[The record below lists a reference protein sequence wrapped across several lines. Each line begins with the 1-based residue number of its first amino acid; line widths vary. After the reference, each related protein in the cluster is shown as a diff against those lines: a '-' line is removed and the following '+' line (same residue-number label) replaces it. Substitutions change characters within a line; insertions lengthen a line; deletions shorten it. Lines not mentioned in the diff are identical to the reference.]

1 MLPMQADK
9 ILNEKQ
15 LKAVRHNYG
24 PLLIIAGAGTGKT
37 TVITE
42 RIKYLILEKNVNSS
56 EILALTFTEKAA
68 FEMQER
74 VDVLLPYGYTNLW
87 IQTFHSF
94 CDRVLR
100 DDAYAIGLAPNYKL
114 ISEAESVLLI
124 RQHIFDLG
132 LKLFRPLGNPTKFLD
147 ALLTHFSRLKDEDI
161 MPNEY
166 EHWAKNQK
174 SKIPSLDKQSGAGKT
189 QNSKTISQELNVE
202 QYAELANAYKAYE
215 DLKTKESVM
224 DFSDLISNTLLLFR
238 KRPNILKRY
247 QNQFKFLLVDEFQDT
262 NYAQNELAILLA
274 GTDKNITV
282 VADDDQSIY
291 RFRGAAVSNVLQFK
305 KTFPKAKII
314 TLVDNYRSTQVILDA
329 SHQLIQHNNP
339 NRLEVFEKIDKRL
352 KSHSDVKEK
361 EIVFIHKQRSE
372 DEADEIAKT
381 IKNLKNS
388 YAYKDIAILVR
399 ANNHSQA
406 ITTALQRHRIPY
418 QFLGPGYL
426 FQQDEIKDLIA
437 YLIFL
442 TNLSDSVSLF
452 RILSMDIFNIS
463 YIELNYLLNFAKR
476 KNLTLFE
483 ALDNVN
489 QSFIKHE
496 TKEKL
501 QSFKK
506 MAERHLEKSKKEQ
519 AGQILYYFLID
530 SGLYK
535 AFQKADSVK
544 EERRVQ
550 NIAKFFDRIKN
561 FESERADSNIFTLV
575 EWLTLM
581 MQMGDSPTAADVDL
595 RDRNAVNILTVHS
608 SKGLEF
614 KIVFLVN
621 LVSDRFPSRDR
632 AEKIPLPAGIIKE
645 KLPKNI
651 DFHLEEERRLFYV
664 GMTRAKELLYF
675 TAADFYGS
683 GKRTKKLSPFIYEAL
698 SNLLEEE
705 KILKLAHQL
714 SLTEILSAYKETE
727 EKEEKKPPLK
737 ITYLTYS
744 NLQMFDICP
753 LHYKAKVI
761 FNIPTPIAPV
771 QSFGIS
777 LHNTL
782 YKFYKKVQENSSLS
796 LQELRKILK
805 DEWISDG
812 YGNKKHE
819 QERFLQANEI
829 LENFY
834 KTECNPPVKPLGI
847 ELSFSFVLKNG
858 VKISG
863 KIDRVDKKEKGIEII
878 DYKTGENNP
887 KADKAHRLQLEIYAL
902 AATRVKDSIFNRN
915 PEDITLTLHFL
926 EGNSKT
932 TMTFKKEELDKLED
946 ELIAKITEIENS
958 DFKCS
963 RNVLCLNCE
972 YKILCS
978 A

>member
-1 MLPMQADK
+1 MK
-9 ILNEKQ
+9 IEKNLNEKQ
-15 LKAVRHNYG
+15 LKAVRHNQG

-42 RIKYLILEKNVNSS
+42 RIKYLILEKKISPS
-56 EILALTFTEKAA
+56 DILALTFTEKAA
-68 FEMQER
+68 FQMQER
-74 VDVLLPYGYTNLW
+74 VDILLPYGYTNLW

-100 DDAYAIGLAPNYKL
+100 DDAHAIGLAPNYKL
-114 ISEAESVLLI
+114 ISEAESVLLM
-124 RQHIFDLG
+124 RQNIFNLG
-132 LKLFRPLGNPTKFLD
+132 LKFFKPLGNPTKFLD

-161 MPNEY
+161 SPSEY
-166 EHWAKNQK
+166 AAWTRIKNSELRIK
-174 SKIPSLDKQSGAGKT
+174 SDVGMGLKQY
-189 QNSKTISQELNVE
+189 Q
-202 QYAELANAYKAYE
+202 ELANAYRAYE

-238 KRPNILKRY
+238 KRKNILKRY

-274 GTDKNITV
+274 GDDKNITV

-314 TLVDNYRSTQVILDA
+314 TLADNYRSTQTILDA
-329 SHQLIQHNNP
+329 SYRLIQHNNP
-339 NRLEVFEKIDKRL
+339 NRLEVVEKIDKKL

-361 EIVFIHKQRSE
+361 EIIFIHEQRSE
-372 DEADEIAKT
+372 DEADVIAKT
-381 IKNLKNS
+381 IKSLEKN
-388 YAYKDIAILVR
+388 YQYKDIAILVR
-399 ANNHSQA
+399 ANNHSQT
-406 ITTALQRHRIPY
+406 ITTALQRHRIAY

-437 YLIFL
+437 YLTFL

-463 YIELNYLLNFAKR
+463 YVELNYLLNFAKK

-483 ALDNVN
+483 ALNNTD
-489 QSFIKHE
+489 QSFLKPE
-496 TKEKL
+496 TRKKL
-501 QSFKK
+501 QYFKT

-519 AGQILYYFLID
+519 AGQILYYFLVD

-535 AFQKADSVK
+535 TLEKSNSVK

-561 FESERADSNIFTLV
+561 FETERADSNIFTLV
-575 EWLTLM
+575 EWLILM
-581 MQMGDSPTAADVDL
+581 LQMGDSPTAADVDL

-614 KIVFLVN
+614 KVVFLVN
-621 LVSDRFPSRDR
+621 LVSDRFPTRER
-632 AEKIPLPAGIIKE
+632 TEKIPLPIGIIKE
-645 KLPKNI
+645 NLPKNV

-664 GMTRAKELLYF
+664 GMTRTKELLYF
-675 TAADFYGS
+675 TAADFYGT

-698 SNLLEEE
+698 PNLLDKE
-705 KILKLAHQL
+705 KILKSAHQL
-714 SLTEILSAYKETE
+714 SLSEVLSVYKETN
-727 EKEEKKPPLK
+727 EKEEKKQPFK

-753 LHYKAKVI
+753 LHYRAKVI
-761 FNIPTPIAPV
+761 FNIPTPIAAV

-782 YKFYKKVQENSSLS
+782 YNFYKQVSENNTPSLS
-796 LQELRKILK
+796 DFKKILK
-805 DEWISDG
+805 KEWISDG
-812 YGNKKHE
+812 YENKKHE
-819 QERFLQANEI
+819 HERFLQGISI
-829 LENFY
+829 LEKFY
-834 KTECNPPVKPLGI
+834 KTECKPPVKPLGI
-847 ELSFSFVLKNG
+847 ELPFSFILKNG
-858 VKISG
+858 VKVFG
-863 KIDRVDKKEKGIEII
+863 KIDRVDKKGDGIEII
-878 DYKTGENNP
+878 DYKTGGNNP
-887 KADKAHRLQLEIYAL
+887 KADKAHIFQLKIYAL
-902 AATRVKDSIFNRN
+902 AATHVKDNILNHN
-915 PEDITLTLHFL
+915 PENITLTLHFL
-926 EGNSKT
+926 EDNTKK
-932 TMTFKKEELDKLED
+932 TMTFKKNELDKLED
-946 ELIAKITEIENS
+946 ELIEKITEIENS

-963 RNVLCLNCE
+963 GNVLCLNCE
-972 YKILCS
+972 YKMLCQ